1 MVYIFY
7 QNLINAYKNIYL
19 AFIRYY
25 KYNKIPLL
33 FNNYCNKINEFQ
45 LISSINYYIKV
56 IINFTIIITIDCR
69 LLRRD
74 DDDDD
79 DDDDIRI
86 RRSKEETIYDRTSL
100 LMCI

>member
-33 FNNYCNKINEFQ
+33 FNNYYNKINEFQ
-45 LISSINYYIKV
+45 LLSSINYYIKV

-69 LLRRD
+69 LLLRD

-79 DDDDIRI
+79 DIIRI
-86 RRSKEETIYDRTSL
+86 RRRSKEETIYDRTSL